1 LPGYAAKDSAVNDAI
16 DLQPR
21 RVLYALPL
29 SRPIVTWVLLGLI
42 AVVFGIETL
51 SGGSTSTEVLVQM
64 GAKVTPLI
72 AAGQYW
78 RLLTSMFLH
87 VGFMHLFFNAYALVA
102 IGTELERLLGWGRY
116 LAIYLLS
123 GLFGSLASYAFSSN
137 LAAGAS
143 GAIFGLIGALGA
155 FFTLHRQQLG
165 NWGQRRLLNILLLIA
180 INLFLGFTQP
190 GIDNLAHLGGLVS
203 GFALGWAMAPRYEPD
218 PMHGRLVD
226 RNRLG
231 RYWPA
236 LALAVVLLAGGTGLA
251 TLAQRNS
258 PQSHLW
264 RVQDA
269 VERQA
274 WDEVVAEV
282 EQALA
287 EDPDMADT
295 SLYFYLGLARNH
307 LDQPRLAAEAYE
319 SALELEPDDPA
330 SHWNLALTYLQL
342 ERYAESK
349 AHFETYLKLSPD
361 RSEEVQPYLDELSR
375 ILSEQAP

>member
-1 LPGYAAKDSAVNDAI
+1 VSDSI
-16 DLQPR
+16 DMQPR
-21 RVLYALPL
+21 RVSYPLPL
-29 SRPIVTWVLLGLI
+29 SRPVVTWVLLGMI
-42 AVVFGIETL
+42 VVVFGIETL
-51 SGGSTSTEVLVQM
+51 AGGSTNTDVLVRM

-78 RLLTSMFLH
+78 RLLTLMFLH
-87 VGFMHLFFNAYALVA
+87 VGLMHLFFNAYALLA
-102 IGTELERLLGWGRY
+102 IGTELERLLGWGRF
-116 LAIYLLS
+116 LALYLLS
-123 GLFGSLASYAFSSN
+123 GLFGSLASYAFSPN

-165 NWGQRRLLNILLLIA
+165 NWGQRRLVNILFLIA

-203 GFALGWAMAPRYEPD
+203 GFGLGWAMAPRYELD
-218 PMHGRLVD
+218 PIHARLVD

-236 LALAVVLLAGGTGLA
+236 LALAVALLVGGTGLA
-251 TLAQRNS
+251 TLAYDNS

-264 RVQDA
+264 RAQDA

-274 WDEVVAEV
+274 WDEVAAEV

-287 EDPDMADT
+287 QDPALADA

-307 LDQPRLAAEAYE
+307 LDQPSLAAEAYE
-319 SALELEPDDPA
+319 SALELEADDSP

-342 ERYAESK
+342 ERYAEAK
-349 AHFETYLKLSPD
+349 AHFETYLELNPD
-361 RSEEVQPYLDELSR
+361 KAEEVQPYLNELTR
-375 ILSEQAP
+375 ILSEQTP